1 MNWITDHQLYTVY
14 IDTMNTESFCER
26 ILSCA
31 SLVVTDLHTSLDH
44 EEVRMLTMLRMNKSL
59 MEYMRKEYD
68 NLHSHIEASET
79 RITKEVRDKVEVQAQ
94 EVVVMDEEY

>member
-1 MNWITDHQLYTVY
+1 MALANIGAMNA
-14 IDTMNTESFCER
+14 ESFCER

-79 RITKEVRDKVEVQAQ
+79 RITKHLRDKAEVQAQ
-94 EVVVMDEEY
+94 EATTMDEEY